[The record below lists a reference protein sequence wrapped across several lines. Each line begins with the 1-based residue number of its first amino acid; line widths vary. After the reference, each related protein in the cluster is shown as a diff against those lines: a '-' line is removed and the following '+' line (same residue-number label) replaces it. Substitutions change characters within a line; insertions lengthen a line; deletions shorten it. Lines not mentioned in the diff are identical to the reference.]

1 MKKLVLS
8 FSIFLL
14 CLMSLFTFTGCDRL
28 AQVGEE
34 YIMVSLGRFSSGQTI
49 QKFDFSFGSDKLS
62 DIGLSD
68 EEKESA
74 KANLITNIN
83 SFRLEFILSFE
94 LTYQNAEQKDETLKV
109 GGERL
114 QVSAVEYSEVN
125 DSVGFS
131 IVFAD
136 QGVWDFYHPSTQEPS
151 EDDKNEGIV
160 FVEKTSSTGTFPFAS
175 EVTLGGGEKISVG
188 ERYKN
193 AYLQSFSQS
202 QYYEEIAN
210 SYNPDF
216 VYNYASPYSN
226 LRSDAEGAF
235 QDIDGLYHHVWVR
248 NSENYLSDSEINLY
262 VYSPN
267 RGWWYLFYLIL
278 VLVAGGSAI
287 AITLI
292 VKKKKKSPAKKT
304 EQK

>member
-1 MKKLVLS
+1 
-8 FSIFLL
+8 
-14 CLMSLFTFTGCDRL
+14 MSLFTFTGCDRL

-114 QVSAVEYSEVN
+114 QVSTVEYSEVN

-151 EDDKNEGIV
+151 EEDKNEGIV
-160 FVEKTSSTGTFPFAS
+160 FVEKTSSIGTFPFAS
-175 EVTLGGGEKISVG
+175 ESDSCWRRKDKRWRKIQKCLSS
-188 ERYKN
+188 K
-193 AYLQSFSQS
+193 FSQS